1 MVRHYRKDREMR
13 TEKEIKAFVTAYA
26 NCMGYVDSPTV
37 EIIAL
42 MLSASYDEGVI
53 FDRFNDARS
62 VTDAYHLWNQAK
74 DTKE

>member
-1 MVRHYRKDREMR
+1 MK

-42 MLSASYDEGVI
+42 MLSAAYDEGVI
-53 FDRFNDARS
+53 ADRFDDARS
-62 VTDAYHLWNQAK
+62 VMDAYCLWDQAK
-74 DTKE
+74 ATKE